1 MNCLISFTY
10 LDIFIDLIIY
20 DQFDIFQSV
29 ARTAILVGMVGKT
42 IQGVGGQLVE
52 MTLHSLLAL
61 SQTSTFIVNIHMF
74 TGCEVRTEKY
84 FPEVSEAVRGRR
96 PRDASEAEE
105 KYFFSTDR
113 PKR

>member
-61 SQTSTFIVNIHMF
+61 SQTSAFIVNIHMLF

-84 FPEVSEAVRGRR
+84 FPEVSEAARGRR
-96 PRDASEAEE
+96 PRDTSEAE
-105 KYFFSTDR
+105 KIFFQ
-113 PKR
+113 